1 MSSIKKFRVWL
12 KPTYEHKCE
21 FMDRYGK
28 KLPDLECRLYTQ
40 DVFFDDT
47 WLDTDGYED
56 IIVEQYTGLK
66 DKNGKEIYEGD
77 IIIETISGVEDY
89 DVIQAY
95 EVYWDDDTLCW
106 GVRGTKGFN
115 YNLHSELY
123 ETNMSREVIGTIH
136 ENPEL
141 LDDTNDTDMGD
152 NEELIKL
159 IEQEEKDGE

>member
-1 MSSIKKFRVWL
+1 MSREFKFRVWL

-47 WLDTDGYED
+47 WLDTEDYED

-77 IIIETISGVEDY
+77 IMRFDAIDYEIYWSSDFSGWHNRRTDKSERIY
-89 DVIQAY
+89 GSNSFE
-95 EVYWDDDTLCW
+95 EVTRF
-106 GVRGTKGFN
+106 G
-115 YNLHSELY
+115 S
-123 ETNMSREVIGTIH
+123 VIGNIH
-136 ENPEL
+136 ENKEL
-141 LDDTNDTDMGD
+141 LGGK
-152 NEELIKL
+152 E
-159 IEQEEKDGE
+159 